1 MIISEVVK
9 MLINQ
14 IAKKCNI
21 TKKAV
26 QYYVETGLLNP
37 KILENGY
44 KDFSEEDVNLLKKVV
59 LYRKLGLS
67 VVDIKNVIKNS
78 EELSRVLYQKTLEL
92 EREKAKYELLKRI
105 ETGEKVENL
114 ETEISNINS
123 TKIIIDRLLELF
135 PGYYGKFISLNFSKY
150 LIGEIETEEQ
160 RKAFYEIIEF
170 FDNAADLDLP
180 KDLQAYL
187 DECSSVYA
195 SQDGTEIINNIIEKK
210 NTAIKDVDEFINN
223 NKELIIEYNKLR
235 QTEEFKNS
243 PAFRLM
249 EYMKSFCANSGYNDI
264 FIPAMRKLSLLYNEY
279 YERLI
284 EANNKFVEL
293 YAEFTE

>member
-1 MIISEVVK
+1 M
-9 MLINQ
+9 
-14 IAKKCNI
+14 
-21 TKKAV
+21 
-26 QYYVETGLLNP
+26 
-37 KILENGY
+37 
-44 KDFSEEDVNLLKKVV
+44 
-59 LYRKLGLS
+59 
-67 VVDIKNVIKNS
+67 
-78 EELSRVLYQKTLEL
+78 
-92 EREKAKYELLKRI
+92 
-105 ETGEKVENL
+105 
-114 ETEISNINS
+114 
-123 TKIIIDRLLELF
+123 
-135 PGYYGKFISLNFSKY
+135 
-150 LIGEIETEEQ
+150 
-160 RKAFYEIIEF
+160 
-170 FDNAADLDLP
+170 P

-249 EYMKSFCANSGYNDI
+249 EYMKRFCANSGYNDI

-284 EANNKFVEL
+284 EANNKFIEL